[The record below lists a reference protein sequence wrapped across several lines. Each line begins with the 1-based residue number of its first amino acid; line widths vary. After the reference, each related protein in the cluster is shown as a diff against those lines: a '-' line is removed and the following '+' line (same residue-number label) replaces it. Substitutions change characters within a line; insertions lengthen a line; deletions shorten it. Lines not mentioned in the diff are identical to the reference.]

1 MQPDRGQHPEEDALE
16 LYSLGLLSDPG
27 LSALEEHLLACPE
40 CQQRLEEMDSYVRA
54 MRDAAAKL
62 REESVAEQSVS
73 PRGWQA
79 VLLRLRPAAVA
90 LGIGAMLVGLLWL
103 VASRRPAGSEL
114 APVAI
119 SLQAIR
125 GGESA
130 AGARAPADRPL
141 LLEIDLAGLPSQPE
155 YALEVAGPTGE
166 PLWNAVVSSVNGRIR
181 VRPGRTFTPG
191 AYWVR
196 LFSDGGK
203 TDLLREFG
211 LRVE

>member
-16 LYSLGLLSDPG
+16 LYSMGKLSDPG

-40 CQQRLEEMDSYVRA
+40 CQQRLGEMDSYVRA

-62 REESVAEQSVS
+62 REESAAEQAESF
-73 PRGWQA
+73 RGLLA
-79 VLLRLRPAAVA
+79 VLHGLRPAAVA
-90 LGIGAMLVGLLWL
+90 LGVGVVLLGLFWL
-103 VASRRPAGSEL
+103 VASWRPVGSEQT
-114 APVAI
+114 PVAI

-125 GGESA
+125 GGEPA

-141 LLEIDLAGLPSQPE
+141 LLEIDLTGLPSQQE
-155 YALEVAGPTGE
+155 YALEVAGSTGE
-166 PLWNAVVSSVNGRIR
+166 PLWQAVVRSASGRIR
-181 VRPGRTFTPG
+181 VRPSRTFRPG

-203 TDLLREFG
+203 TDLLREFS